1 VIALAREVHHTTD
14 TNGSAVGF
22 HRIAVIEGSA
32 RRRRFSPEEKA
43 RIVAESLD
51 PAVSVSAVARRH
63 QINPNQV
70 FTWRRQLRDAAVR
83 RRAED
88 KASPELDREGATGGL
103 GACAAADAIEMI
115 VGGIMIRVRSGVN
128 AAALHR
134 VLSVLERRRC

>member
-1 VIALAREVHHTTD
+1 MAREVHHTTD

-51 PAVSVSAVARRH
+51 PAVSVSAVAHRH
-63 QINPNQV
+63 GINPNQL
-70 FTWRRQLRDAAVR
+70 FTWRRQWRAAAAR
-83 RRAED
+83 RGTEGE
-88 KASPELDREGATGGL
+88 ASPGRDRDGDTGGL
-103 GACAAADAIEMI
+103 GACSAADVIEMI
-115 VGGIMIRVRSGVN
+115 IGAVTIRVRSGVN
-128 AAALHR
+128 AAALRR

>member
-51 PAVSVSAVARRH
+51 PAVSVSAVAHRH
-63 QINPNQV
+63 GINPNQL
-70 FTWRRQLRDAAVR
+70 FTWRRQLRAAAARGRAAREASRKLDGDCDAG
-83 RRAED
+83 
-88 KASPELDREGATGGL
+88 ELE
-103 GACAAADAIEMI
+103 ACAAADVIEI
-115 VGGIMIRVRSGVN
+115 VVGGVMIRVRSGVN
-128 AAALHR
+128 TSALRR
-134 VLSVLERRRC
+134 VLSVLETPRC

>member
-51 PAVSVSAVARRH
+51 PAVSVSAVAHRH

-70 FTWRRQLRDAAVR
+70 FTWRRQLRDAAAR
-83 RRAED
+83 RRAAG
-88 KASPELDREGATGGL
+88 KGSPELERDGATGGL
-103 GACAAADAIEMI
+103 GACAAADVIEMI
-115 VGGIMIRVRSGVN
+115 VGGVLIRVRSEVN
-128 AAALHR
+128 AAALRR
-134 VLSVLERRRC
+134 VLSVLEKR

>member
-51 PAVSVSAVARRH
+51 PAVSVSAIAHRH
-63 QINPNQV
+63 QINPNQL
-70 FTWRRQLRDAAVR
+70 FTWRRQLRAAAR

-88 KASPELDREGATGGL
+88 EVSPEPGRDGAAGGL
-103 GACAAADAIEMI
+103 DVIEMV
-115 VGGIMIRVRSGVN
+115 VGGVLIRVRSEVN
-128 AAALHR
+128 ASALRR
-134 VLSVLERRRC
+134 VLSVLEKR

>member
-14 TNGSAVGF
+14 TNGSPVGF

-51 PAVSVSAVARRH
+51 PAVSVSAVAHQH

-70 FTWRRQLRDAAVR
+70 FTWRRQLRDEAAR
-83 RRAED
+83 RRAEG
-88 KASPELDREGATGGL
+88 KGSPELDRDGATGGL
-103 GACAAADAIEMI
+103 GACAAADVIEMI
-115 VGGIMIRVRSGVN
+115 VGGVLIRVRSEVN
-128 AAALHR
+128 AAALRR
-134 VLSVLERRRC
+134 VLSVLEKR

>member
-1 VIALAREVHHTTD
+1 M
-14 TNGSAVGF
+14 
-22 HRIAVIEGSA
+22 
-32 RRRRFSPEEKA
+32 
-43 RIVAESLD
+43 AESLD

-70 FTWRRQLRDAAVR
+70 FTWRRQLRDATAR
-83 RRAED
+83 RRAEG
-88 KASPELDREGATGGL
+88 KASPELDRDGATGGL
-103 GACAAADAIEMI
+103 GACAAADTIEMI